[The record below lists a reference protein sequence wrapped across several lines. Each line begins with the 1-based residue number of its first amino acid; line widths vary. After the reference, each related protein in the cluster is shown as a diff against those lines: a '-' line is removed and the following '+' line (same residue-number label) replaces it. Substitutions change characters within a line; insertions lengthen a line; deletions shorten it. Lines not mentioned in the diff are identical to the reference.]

1 MLQSL
6 PNNKQTQMN
15 HQLYE
20 KTVQTLLDNC
30 EAVVVG
36 VVVDNEMKIFFR
48 GKDEH
53 LVPLIDEIGNEY
65 IRDIMNNG

>member
-1 MLQSL
+1 
-6 PNNKQTQMN
+6 MN
-15 HQLYE
+15 QQLYQRTI
-20 KTVQTLLDNC
+20 KTLLDNC

-36 VVVDNEMKIFFR
+36 VIVDDEMKIYFR

-53 LVPLIDEIGNEY
+53 LVPLIDQIGEEY

>member
-1 MLQSL
+1 
-6 PNNKQTQMN
+6 MN
-15 HQLYE
+15 QKLYE
-20 KTVQTLLDNC
+20 RTIKTLIDDC
-30 EAVVVG
+30 EAGVVG
-36 VVVDNEMKIFFR
+36 VIVDDEMKIFFR